1 MSTPWRE
8 KNSFKEVPRKSGSLS
23 LTIYV
28 MPCSLEILSK
38 KKKKIELQQLELKK
52 NLCCFSII
60 ELLLI
65 FESVAP

>member
-23 LTIYV
+23 LTIYG

-38 KKKKIELQQLELKK
+38 KKKKMNCSNWNKK
-52 NLCCFSII
+52 KFFVVFLSLSYCRFLNR
-60 ELLLI
+60 
-65 FESVAP
+65 

>member
-23 LTIYV
+23 LTIYG

-38 KKKKIELQQLELKK
+38 KKKKIELQQLE
-52 NLCCFSII
+52 
-60 ELLLI
+60 
-65 FESVAP
+65 